1 MTSVSA
7 DNQPALDK
15 AAWKKMVKPYQEPD
29 LRRSLWQIAN
39 SLIPYLILWYMMT
52 QTIKLSYWFTLPF
65 IFLAAGFLTR
75 LFIIFHDCGHGSFFA
90 SRRANDTVGFILG
103 LFNFT
108 PYYFWRHEHA
118 VHHASSGDLDRRGH
132 GDIWMMSVTEYETAS
147 TWKQIVYRLYRNPI
161 ILFGIGPIF
170 LFLILHRIP
179 IKYVRRRETFS
190 ILYTNLAL
198 IIAAV
203 VMSLL
208 IGFQNF
214 AILQLSILFVT
225 STLGV
230 WLFYVQHQYE
240 GVYWQRH
247 DEWDYATAALEG
259 SSFYRLP
266 KVLQWFTGNIGFHHI
281 HHLSPRIP
289 NYNLE
294 RCHNENPLFQI
305 EPVTLRQSL
314 GSLRYRFWDEA
325 NNRLIGYRE
334 MRQLQAAKAS
344 LASPFV
350 PSNPVSTEKA
360 RMSK

>member
-1 MTSVSA
+1 MTIASS
-7 DNQPALDK
+7 QISPPQDK
-15 AAWKKMVKPYQEPD
+15 AAWKKIVAAYQVPD

-39 SLIPYLILWYMMT
+39 SLIPYIILWIIMI
-52 QTIKLSYWFTLPF
+52 QTMKISYWLTLPF
-65 IFLAAGFLTR
+65 IVLAAGFLAR

-90 SRRANDTVGFILG
+90 SRRANDSVGFIMG

-118 VHHASSGDLDRRGH
+118 VHHASSGDLDRRGS
-132 GDIWMMSVTEYETAS
+132 GDVWMMSVNEYQAATV
-147 TWKQIVYRLYRNPI
+147 WKRLIYRLYRNPI

-170 LFLILHRIP
+170 LFLILHRLP
-179 IKYVRRRETFS
+179 VKKVRRREQFS

-198 IIAAV
+198 VLLAAV
-203 VMSLL
+203 ISLL
-208 IGFQNF
+208 IGFQTF
-214 AILQLSILFVT
+214 AILQLSVLFVS
-225 STLGV
+225 STVGV

-259 SSFYRLP
+259 SSFYKLP

-334 MRQLQAAKAS
+334 LRQIEAAAAS
-344 LASPFV
+344 VAPILV
-350 PSNPVSTEKA
+350 PSKQAESL
-360 RMSK
+360 

>member
-1 MTSVSA
+1 MTTKSVNTQSVI
-7 DNQPALDK
+7 DK
-15 AAWKKMVKPYQEPD
+15 TVWKKMVTPYQAPD
-29 LRRSLWQIAN
+29 LRRSLWQVAN
-39 SLIPYLILWYMMT
+39 SLIPYLIIWYMMI
-52 QTIKLSYWFTLPF
+52 QTIEISFWLTLPL
-65 IFLAAGFLTR
+65 IILAAGFLAR

-90 SRRANDTVGFILG
+90 SRQANDTVGFIMG

-132 GDIWMMSVTEYETAS
+132 GDVWMMSVAEYQAS
-147 TWKQIVYRLYRNPI
+147 SAWKRLIYRLYRNPF

-170 LFLILHRIP
+170 LFLVIHRIP
-179 IKYVRRRETFS
+179 IKNVRRREKFS

-198 IIAAV
+198 IVLATL
-203 VMSLL
+203 MSLL
-208 IGFQNF
+208 IGFQTF
-214 AILQLSILFVT
+214 AILQVSVLFFAA
-225 STLGV
+225 TLGV

-259 SSFYRLP
+259 SSFYKLP
-266 KVLQWFTGNIGFHHI
+266 KVLQWFTGNIGYHHI

-305 EPVTLRQSL
+305 EPVTLWQSF

-334 MRQLQAAKAS
+334 YRQMKAANT
-344 LASPFV
+344 L
-350 PSNPVSTEKA
+350 
-360 RMSK
+360 